1 MAFPVGG
8 VPEGPLVQGSV
19 DDGNLPYL
27 ENQSTTALRERQST
41 RPNHAAEL
49 RQQVTGHSLTAKMT
63 AKW

>member
-1 MAFPVGG
+1 VAFPVGG

-27 ENQSTTALRERQST
+27 ENQSTTALRERQSN
-41 RPNHAAEL
+41 RPNHAGDL
-49 RQQVTGHSLTAKMT
+49 RQPAPGGSLTAKLT